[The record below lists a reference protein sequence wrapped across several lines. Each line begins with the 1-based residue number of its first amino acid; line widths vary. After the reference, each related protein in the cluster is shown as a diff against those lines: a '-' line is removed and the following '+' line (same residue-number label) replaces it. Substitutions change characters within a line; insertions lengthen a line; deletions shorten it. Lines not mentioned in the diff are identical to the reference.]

1 MAYTIITDVYEGITD
16 IKSLPWDK
24 VIRFT
29 LSVSMPL
36 VMGFFVGQLH
46 YGVVALVGGMYAVN
60 TANVVSSPRSRLLVT
75 LITAVLITGCAELG
89 ELCAYSFI
97 LLALGVLILGVTAGW
112 VHNSHKGLESMGRF
126 AVAGFLFGANQQT
139 TFGTKLIEIDAR
151 VTLAFFAGGV
161 WALLVMLL
169 EPLLK
174 QHQGATDEPSLRQ
187 GWQRLWT
194 GQTAGLRF
202 ALCYGI
208 VVTLGWVISPFLGIQ
223 NPFWVAVTTL
233 FVMRPDSRATAQR
246 TVERVAGTLIGVLLV
261 WGIITLTQSPKFLIL
276 CIILTTPLIPIGFA
290 SNYTLCCIAI
300 TVLVMVMI
308 DLLTLTHGG
317 DLFLLPMRFYSTAVG
332 CGLTI
337 IGTAI
342 TYPKLWWRN
351 GSKKRY

>member
-1 MAYTIITDVYEGITD
+1 MPLYFSQLKTT

-24 VIRFT
+24 ALRFT

-36 VMGFFVGQLH
+36 VIGFFVGQLH

-60 TANVVSSPRSRLLVT
+60 TANVVSRPRSRLLVT

-89 ELCAYSFI
+89 ELCAYSSI
-97 LLALGVLILGVTAGW
+97 LIALGVLILGVTAGW
-112 VHNSHKGLESMGRF
+112 IHNSHKGLESMGRF

-139 TFGTKLIEIDAR
+139 AFGTKLIEIDAR
-151 VTLAFFAGGV
+151 VALAFFAGGV
-161 WALLVMLL
+161 WALLVMLM
-169 EPLLK
+169 EPLLRR
-174 QHQGATDEPSLRQ
+174 HQETTDEPSLYQ
-187 GWQRLWT
+187 GWRRLRT
-194 GQTAGLRF
+194 GQTAGIRF

-208 VVTLGWVISPFLGIQ
+208 LVVLGWVISPLLGIQ
-223 NPFWVAVTTL
+223 KPFWVAVTIL
-233 FVMRPDSRATAQR
+233 FVMKPDSRATVQR
-246 TVERVAGTLIGVLLV
+246 TVERIAGTLIGVLLV
-261 WGIITLTQSPKFLIL
+261 WGIITLTQSPKFLIS
-276 CIILTTPLIPIGFA
+276 CIILAAPLIPIGFA

-317 DLFLLPMRFYSTAVG
+317 ALFLLPVRFYSTAMG

-342 TYPKLWWRN
+342 AYPELWWRN
-351 GSKKRY
+351 RIER